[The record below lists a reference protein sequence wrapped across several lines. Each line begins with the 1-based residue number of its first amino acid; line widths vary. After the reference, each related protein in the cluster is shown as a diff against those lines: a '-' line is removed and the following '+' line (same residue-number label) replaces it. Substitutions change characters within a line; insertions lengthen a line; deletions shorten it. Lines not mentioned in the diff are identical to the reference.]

1 MQIFYGILIANDV
14 VGEARKLKKDLLLFK
29 ANFEK
34 TYDLLIGGIWML
46 LQKMMFPM
54 LWRKWMKECYVTATI
69 SVLVNGSSSEE
80 FPLIEKGVEAR

>member
-1 MQIFYGILIANDV
+1 MRGVISKSQSDFVKGMQIFYGILIANDV

-46 LQKMMFPM
+46 L
-54 LWRKWMKECYVTATI
+54 
-69 SVLVNGSSSEE
+69 
-80 FPLIEKGVEAR
+80 